1 MSSCHQDTLHPPAPA
16 QERTLVADQGKPR
29 SLTQYSLTEPPLLPP
44 PPPNP
49 LLLPPTSRSRPY
61 LPGGL
66 LSLSPPPLLTFS
78 MTLSRDSNTST
89 YLHSDWSHFYHF

>member
-1 MSSCHQDTLHPPAPA
+1 M
-16 QERTLVADQGKPR
+16 ADQGRPR
-29 SLTQYSLTEPPLLPP
+29 SLTQNSLTDPPRLAP

-49 LLLPPTSRSRPY
+49 LLLPPPISRSRPY

-89 YLHSDWSHFYHF
+89 YLHSDWSHFHHFQPLPSTSPHPLPHSTPP